1 MSESGR
7 VPIIK
12 LHGNLIVPIQVAM
25 SDRVVLRLKEDVAQK
40 IQHTGAQGLIIDVS
54 GVDVLDSYISRSL
67 HDIGLMAQ
75 LMGVQTVITG
85 IDPMMAMTLVEMGLD
100 LRGVATELD
109 LESALEF
116 LESQID
122 ETEDQGREAGESVVD
137 GE

>member
-109 LESALEF
+109 LESALEC
-116 LESQID
+116 LESQMD